1 MAYTPT
7 YTSGDLSAIVID
19 FLGSFGANWV
29 PFAGILALAVIAL
42 WVKAHF

>member
-7 YTSGDLSAIVID
+7 YVSTDLSKIVID
-19 FLGSFGANWV
+19 FLGTFGANWV
-29 PFAGILALAVIAL
+29 PFAGILAIAVIAL